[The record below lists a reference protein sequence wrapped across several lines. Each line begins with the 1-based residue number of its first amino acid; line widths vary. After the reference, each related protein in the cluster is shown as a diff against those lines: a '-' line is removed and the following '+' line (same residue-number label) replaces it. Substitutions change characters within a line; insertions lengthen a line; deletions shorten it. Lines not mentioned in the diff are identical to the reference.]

1 VLISVPCNNCGST
14 DAITMFAA
22 GVAQRYQIV
31 RCTRCRLM
39 YVSPRQQEPE
49 HVLISQHVIEQST
62 ERDKQEKMRRIE
74 KERLQVRDYRTT
86 RRTLNALYPRR
97 GTLLEIGS
105 GFGFLLAAFKADG
118 WTVTGVDPNRE
129 ACDVANSVNG
139 VEANSGTLEDMGFP
153 DRSFDVVIM
162 NHVIEHLPDPRAT
175 LNEIHRVLKDGG
187 HLMIET
193 PRYDTLMFRILGRR
207 ERSLSCE
214 GHVYFFTNSS
224 LRTCYEAAGFRL
236 VEHRCVGRSLTLN
249 RLAYNLGVM
258 SKSPRFQHMA
268 DAVTRWLRL
277 NRMSVY
283 LNMRDMQ
290 RVCVQ
295 KVPEVIPRSSAK
307 AASLPGK
314 APQVRVDADG
324 DEIMTVAP

>member
-1 VLISVPCNNCGST
+1 
-14 DAITMFAA
+14 
-22 GVAQRYQIV
+22 
-31 RCTRCRLM
+31 
-39 YVSPRQQEPE
+39 
-49 HVLISQHVIEQST
+49 
-62 ERDKQEKMRRIE
+62 
-74 KERLQVRDYRTT
+74 
-86 RRTLNALYPRR
+86 
-97 GTLLEIGS
+97 
-105 GFGFLLAAFKADG
+105 
-118 WTVTGVDPNRE
+118 
-129 ACDVANSVNG
+129 
-139 VEANSGTLEDMGFP
+139 
-153 DRSFDVVIM
+153 
-162 NHVIEHLPDPRAT
+162 
-175 LNEIHRVLKDGG
+175 
-187 HLMIET
+187 MIET